1 MLKSSSKRRKTIK
14 KLPVVNSSNS
24 STIIRNDRKSYA
36 ISARK
41 ASRQR
46 LRQVTR
52 WDSPDIDTAT
62 D

>member
-1 MLKSSSKRRKTIK
+1 M
-14 KLPVVNSSNS
+14 
-24 STIIRNDRKSYA
+24 RNDGKSFA

-41 ASRQR
+41 AGRQR

-62 D
+62 DYVQQNP